1 MEKQKVA
8 VLTLGCSKNVVDS
21 EVLLGKLSA
30 NNLDVTTN
38 LNEANVCIINTC
50 GFIKPS
56 VEESL
61 QVILEAVELKKRGKI
76 EKLLTVGCLT
86 QRFSQTL
93 AEQFPEVDFFAGV
106 DSAESIVKFL
116 KQDKELKTELL
127 GERLL
132 LTPKHYAYLKIS
144 EGCNRECSFCSIP
157 SIRGNHK
164 SRSLEEITAEAR
176 RLAGQGVREL
186 VLIAQDTTYYGRDI
200 YGQPTLPKLLREL
213 SDIPGI
219 SWIRLMYAYPAGF
232 PEEALDVIAERDNI
246 CKYVDIPLQHISDK
260 VLKSMRRGTSRKII
274 EQLIEK
280 IRTKIPT
287 ATIRTTFIVGY
298 PNETE
303 EDFRELLDFV
313 ATYRLDRVG
322 VFTYSQ
328 EDGTSAFP
336 LGDPIPQSEKIQRR
350 NELMALQQRISL
362 EKNQQLVGKE
372 LKVLVDERNGKN
384 YYGRTEMDAPE
395 VDNLVLLSSKK
406 EVLVGSFCKAK
417 IARAKAYDLFA
428 EVVSQT

>member
-1 MEKQKVA
+1 MRKQKVA
-8 VLTLGCSKNVVDS
+8 VLTLGCSKNMVDS

-30 NNLDVTTN
+30 NNLDVTVN

-61 QVILEAVELKKRGKI
+61 QVILEAVELKRRGKI
-76 EKLLTVGCLT
+76 EKLLTIGCLT
-86 QRFSQTL
+86 QRFSQSI

-106 DSAESIVKFL
+106 DSAESVVKFL
-116 KQDKELKTELL
+116 KQEKELKTELL
-127 GERLL
+127 GERVL

-164 SRSLEEITAEAR
+164 SRTIEDITAEAK
-176 RLAGQGVREL
+176 RLARQGVREL
-186 VLIAQDTTYYGRDI
+186 ILIAQDTTYYGRDI
-200 YGQPTLPKLLREL
+200 YGVPTLPELLRKL
-213 SDIPGI
+213 SDIPEI
-219 SWIRLMYAYPAGF
+219 HWIRLMYAYPAGF
-232 PEEALDVIAERDNI
+232 PEEALDVIAERENI
-246 CKYVDIPLQHISDK
+246 CKYIDIPLQHISDR
-260 VLKSMRRGTSRKII
+260 VLKSMRRGTSRKTI
-274 EQLIEK
+274 EGLLDK
-280 IRTKIPT
+280 IRTKMPT

-298 PNETE
+298 PNETDK
-303 EDFRELLDFV
+303 DFRELLDFV

-336 LGDPIPQSEKIQRR
+336 LGDPIPQSEKIRRR
-350 NELMALQQRISL
+350 NELMALQQKISL

-372 LKVLVDERNGKN
+372 LEVLIDERNGKN

-395 VDNLVLLSSKK
+395 VDNLVLLSGKK
-406 EVLVGSFCKAK
+406 EFPVGSFCKVK
-417 IARAKAYDLFA
+417 IKRAKAYDLFA
-428 EVVSQT
+428 ESVRQT

>member
-1 MEKQKVA
+1 MRKQKVA
-8 VLTLGCSKNVVDS
+8 VLTLGCSKNMVDS

-30 NNLDVTTN
+30 NNLDVTVN

-61 QVILEAVELKKRGKI
+61 QVILEAVELKRRGKI
-76 EKLLTVGCLT
+76 EKLLTIGCLT
-86 QRFSQTL
+86 QRFSQSI

-106 DSAESIVKFL
+106 DSAESVVKFL
-116 KQDKELKTELL
+116 KQEKELKTELL
-127 GERLL
+127 GERVL

-164 SRSLEEITAEAR
+164 SRTIEDITAEAK
-176 RLAGQGVREL
+176 RLARQGVREL
-186 VLIAQDTTYYGRDI
+186 ILIAQDTTYYGRDI
-200 YGQPTLPKLLREL
+200 YGVPTLPELLRKL
-213 SDIPGI
+213 SDIPEI
-219 SWIRLMYAYPAGF
+219 HWIRLMYAYPAGF
-232 PEEALDVIAERDNI
+232 PEGALDVIAERENI
-246 CKYVDIPLQHISDK
+246 CKYIDIPLQHISDR
-260 VLKSMRRGTSRKII
+260 VLKSMRRGTSRKTI
-274 EQLIEK
+274 EGLLEK
-280 IRTKIPT
+280 IRTKMPT

-298 PNETE
+298 PNETDK
-303 EDFRELLDFV
+303 DFRELLDFV

-336 LGDPIPQSEKIQRR
+336 LGDPIPQSEKIRRR
-350 NELMALQQRISL
+350 NELMALQQKISL

-372 LKVLVDERNGKN
+372 LEVLIDERNGKN

-395 VDNLVLLSSKK
+395 VDNLVLLSGKK
-406 EVLVGSFCKAK
+406 EFPVGSFCKVK
-417 IARAKAYDLFA
+417 IKRAKAYDLFA
-428 EVVSQT
+428 ESVRQT